1 MDGIFCDYWNVLPGS
16 LLHCRTGLFFLPLFS
31 CGEDRESGEFC
42 LPGSLSLVELQDFNG
57 RQSGT
62 TTKFRSFVFELLMLQ
77 ASLFLVD
84 AEEEKKT
91 TCLLLPLTEYTICH

>member
-1 MDGIFCDYWNVLPGS
+1 
-16 LLHCRTGLFFLPLFS
+16 
-31 CGEDRESGEFC
+31 
-42 LPGSLSLVELQDFNG
+42 LVELQDFNG

-62 TTKFRSFVFELLMLQ
+62 TTKFCSFVFELLMLQ